1 MIITLEKNSRIY
13 VYRINSL
20 IIIPYGIKQIE
31 YVCLFFKCVLSVSF
45 ELLPLIE
52 EIDDR

>member
-1 MIITLEKNSRIY
+1 MFIELTLSDHHSVWNQ
-13 VYRINSL
+13 
-20 IIIPYGIKQIE
+20 QIE